1 MIRIGRSAVLAV
13 LAAVPVVAAL
23 LGVLWAGDA
32 AAGKASVVKV
42 AVSQG
47 ATRSANGTYSFSV
60 TVAHADTGWK
70 HYADK
75 FEILTPDGKVLG
87 TRVLYHPHVDEQPFT
102 SGLGNVSIPAG
113 ITSVIVRAW
122 DNVHKAGEETFTI
135 KLPGR

>member
-1 MIRIGRSAVLAV
+1 MNRFAQSAA
-13 LAAVPVVAAL
+13 LAAVPALAVVW
-23 LGVLWAGDA
+23 GVLWAGDA

-75 FEILTPDGKVLG
+75 FEILTPDGKVLA
-87 TRVLYHPHVDEQPFT
+87 TRVLYHPHVGEQPFT
-102 SGLGNVSIPAG
+102 RGLGNVSIPAA

-122 DNVHKAGEETFTI
+122 DNVHKAGEETFTV

>member
-13 LAAVPVVAAL
+13 LAAVPAVAAL

-32 AAGKASVVKV
+32 AAGKASVVK
-42 AVSQG
+42 
-47 ATRSANGTYSFSV
+47 ATASRGANGTYSFSA

-70 HYADK
+70 HYANK
-75 FEILTPDGKVLG
+75 FDILTPDGKVLG

-102 SGLGNVSIPAG
+102 RGLGNVSIPAG

>member
-1 MIRIGRSAVLAV
+1 MKRIGR
-13 LAAVPVVAAL
+13 LAALPVLLTAL
-23 LGVLWAGDA
+23 LGLTWAGTA

-42 AVSQG
+42 TVSQG
-47 ATRSANGTYSFSV
+47 ASQGAGGSYSFTA

-102 SGLGNVSIPAG
+102 RGLGNVSIPAG
-113 ITSVIVRAW
+113 ITSVVVRAW
-122 DNVHKAGEETFTI
+122 DNVHKAGEETFTV

>member
-1 MIRIGRSAVLAV
+1 MIRIAQLDAWAPA
-13 LAAVPVVAAL
+13 LAAVPAWVVVLGL
-23 LGVLWAGDA
+23 LLAGDA
-32 AAGKASVVKV
+32 AAGKASVVK
-42 AVSQG
+42 ATASQG
-47 ATRSANGTYSFSV
+47 AGGTYSFSA

-102 SGLGNVSIPAG
+102 RGLGGVKVPPG

-122 DNVHKAGEETFTI
+122 DNVHKAGEETFTV

>member
-13 LAAVPVVAAL
+13 LAPVPVVAAL

-32 AAGKASVVKV
+32 AAGKASVVK
-42 AVSQG
+42 
-47 ATRSANGTYSFSV
+47 ATASRGANGTYSFSA

-75 FEILTPDGKVLG
+75 FEILTPDGKVLA
-87 TRVLYHPHVDEQPFT
+87 TRVLYHPHVGEQPFT
-102 SGLGNVSIPAG
+102 RGLGNVKIPAG
-113 ITSVIVRAW
+113 ISSVIVRAW
-122 DNVHKAGEETFTI
+122 DNVHKAGEETFTV